1 MSKIKIMLRIALQ
14 VKGRLNEDSL
24 NLITEAGITLQNS
37 KRQLLSKSTNFPI
50 EVLYLRDDDIP
61 QAVATGIAD
70 IGIVGLNEVYEKG
83 YDVEIK
89 HKMGFGECRLS
100 LAIPKHIE
108 YTGLNWFSDKRIAT
122 SYPVI
127 LKKYFE
133 KKNISVKIETI
144 AGSVEVAP
152 AVDLADA
159 IFDIVSTGGTLV
171 SNSLVEVE
179 TLLTS
184 EAVLIATP
192 GLSEHKNTILEK
204 LIFRF
209 ESVERSRGKKYL
221 LLNIPNDSID
231 QVLSILPSM
240 RSPTLL
246 PLAQEGWSSVH
257 TVVSDKELWNKIE
270 MLKFIGAEDILVLSL
285 EKMVL

>member
-1 MSKIKIMLRIALQ
+1 MLRIALQ

-24 NLITEAGITLQNS
+24 NLIAEAGITLQNS

-83 YDVEIK
+83 YNVETI

-108 YTGLNWFSDKRIAT
+108 YTGINWFRGKRIAT

-133 KKNISVKIETI
+133 NKNIPVKIETI

-184 EAVLIATP
+184 EAMLIATP
-192 GLSEHKNTILEK
+192 GLTEHKNAILEK

-209 ESVERSRGKKYL
+209 ESVENSRGKKYL

-231 QVLSILPSM
+231 KVISILPSM

-246 PLAQEGWSSVH
+246 PLAQDGWSSIH

-270 MLKFIGAEDILVLSL
+270 MLKFIGAEDILVLSV